1 MADMKRRD
9 FITLVG
15 GAAAAAWPLAARAQQ
30 VKRMPRIGILL
41 FAQADLA
48 VIDPFVRGLEAL
60 GYVDGKTVSLE
71 YRDAAGSYARVAEL
85 ADELVRLD
93 PDVIFSFGGDIA
105 PVLKKTAATVK
116 RPRLLDIPMVVVV
129 SNDPVEA
136 GLVAS
141 LGRPGGNI
149 TGLTYVHDALAGKSV
164 ELLKDTVPSVSR
176 VAILWNPNHADPEF
190 RETQR
195 ASRALGV
202 QLQSLEVREPGDF
215 EGAFQAL
222 GRERPEALIVIG
234 SRLIALQR
242 HRIGDACAKNGLIL
256 VGVPSWLMEVG
267 ALLTY
272 GPNVADI
279 QRRAATYVDK
289 ILKGARPSDLP
300 MQQPTAFEL
309 IINVDVAKKLG
320 VTVPPTVI
328 ARADKVIE

>member
-9 FITLVG
+9 FISLVG
-15 GAAAAAWPLAARAQQ
+15 GAAAAWPLAARAQQ
-30 VKRMPRIGILL
+30 AKRMPKIGILL

-48 VIDPFVRGLEAL
+48 VIDPFLRGLEAL
-60 GYVDGKTVSLE
+60 GYVDGKTVILE
-71 YRDAAGSYARVAEL
+71 YRDAAGKYERVPQLAE
-85 ADELVRLD
+85 ELVRLN
-93 PDVIFSFGGDIA
+93 PDVIFSFGGDLA
-105 PVLKKTAATVK
+105 PVIKKATAS
-116 RPRLLDIPMVVVV
+116 IPIVVVV
-129 SNDPVEA
+129 SNDPVEG

-149 TGLTYVHDALAGKSV
+149 TGLTYVHDMLAGKSV

-222 GRERPEALIVIG
+222 ARERPEALIVIG

-242 HRIGDACAKNGLIL
+242 QRIGDACAKNGLIL

-267 ALLTY
+267 ALFTY
-272 GPNVADI
+272 GPNVADT

-309 IINVDVAKKLG
+309 IIDVDVAKKLG
-320 VTVPPTVI
+320 IAVPPTVI

>member
-9 FITLVG
+9 FISFVG
-15 GAAAAAWPLAARAQQ
+15 GAAATAWPLAARAQQ
-30 VKRMPRIGILL
+30 AKRMPKVGILL

-48 VIDPFVRGLEAL
+48 VIDPFLRGLEAL

-93 PDVIFSFGGDIA
+93 PDVIFSFG
-105 PVLKKTAATVK
+105 
-116 RPRLLDIPMVVVV
+116 
-129 SNDPVEA
+129 A

>member
-9 FITLVG
+9 FIRLAG
-15 GAAAAAWPLAARAQQ
+15 GMAAAWPLAARAQQ
-30 VKRMPRIGILL
+30 AKRISRIGILL
-41 FAQADLA
+41 FAKADLA
-48 VIDPFVRGLEAL
+48 VIDPCIRGLEAL

-71 YRDAAGSYARVAEL
+71 YRDAAGDYARVAEL
-85 ADELVRLD
+85 ADELVRLE
-93 PDVIFSFGGDIA
+93 PDVIFSFGGDLA
-105 PVLKKTAATVK
+105 PVIKKATASAK

-149 TGLTYVHDALAGKSV
+149 TGLTYVHDMLAGKSV

-195 ASRALGV
+195 AARALGV
-202 QLQSLEVREPGDF
+202 QLQSLEVREPPDF

-222 GRERPEALIVIG
+222 ARERPAALIVIG
-234 SRLIALQR
+234 SRLIALQLQW
-242 HRIGDACAKNGLIL
+242 IGDVCAKQGLIL

-272 GPNVADI
+272 GPNVAET
-279 QRRAATYVDK
+279 QRRAATYIDK

-309 IINVDVAKKLG
+309 IINVAVAKKLG
-320 VTVPPTVI
+320 ITVPPTVI

>member
-1 MADMKRRD
+1 MAR
-9 FITLVG
+9 
-15 GAAAAAWPLAARAQQ
+15 PLASSTATRREITRALRNS
-30 VKRMPRIGILL
+30 RMNW
-41 FAQADLA
+41 
-48 VIDPFVRGLEAL
+48 
-60 GYVDGKTVSLE
+60 
-71 YRDAAGSYARVAEL
+71 YASS
-85 ADELVRLD
+85 
-93 PDVIFSFGGDIA
+93 PVIFSFGGDLA
-105 PVLKKTAATVK
+105 PVIKKATASAK

-149 TGLTYVHDALAGKSV
+149 TGLTYVHDMLAGKSV

-195 ASRALGV
+195 ASRTLGV

-222 GRERPEALIVIG
+222 ARERAEG

-242 HRIGDACAKNGLIL
+242 RRIGEVCAKNGLIL
-256 VGVPSWLMEVG
+256 VGVPSWLMEIG

-272 GPNVADI
+272 GPNVADV

-320 VTVPPTVI
+320 ITVPPTVI